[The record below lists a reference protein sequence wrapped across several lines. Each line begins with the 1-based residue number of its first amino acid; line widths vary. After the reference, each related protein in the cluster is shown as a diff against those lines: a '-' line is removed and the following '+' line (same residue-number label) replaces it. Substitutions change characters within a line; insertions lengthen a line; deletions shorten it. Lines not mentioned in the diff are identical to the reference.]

1 VTFHAAMLLASS
13 GFAAWAGIVARGRRS
28 VPGARA
34 FAWLMFATAYW
45 AITSA
50 LHAVVLSFDVR
61 VALAQLQYIGIAPVA
76 PLWLIFSSQYARSR
90 WLDDRPLLALLW
102 VVPVVTVVVAF
113 TNAWHHLLWTDIRP
127 VDGGLRLEYIHGPW
141 FWVVILY
148 NYAALATG
156 TVVVIRALRHFPV
169 PYRRQTV
176 FMVTGALLPW
186 LCNAAY
192 VLRLL
197 PPGLDITP
205 IGFALSGVLFVWG
218 FYRHRL
224 FGLVPIARDLV
235 IDSIDDGVLVLDH
248 ERHIVDLNR
257 AAEHLTGCG
266 PELIGR
272 RIDDVAAWWTQ
283 ASTEGGAAIGLPDVI
298 TIENRMLEI
307 QIKPVRDGQNRFAG
321 WLVLARDVTT
331 RRTVENERRLL
342 DRRAQE
348 QQKLESLSV
357 LAGGIAHDFNNLL
370 TGILGNAELLSMNT
384 AERSMLRKSADEIL
398 ISSHRAADLVAK
410 MLAYAGGGR
419 VMAELVDLDEL
430 IRELLDLLQASVA
443 QHCTLEYV
451 SAGPLPRIR
460 ADLTQVRQVLLNI
473 IANAS
478 EAVED
483 NGRITISGGSEILTS
498 AALYDMTLSAD
509 ATPGRFAFLEIK
521 DTGPG
526 MDATT
531 MARIFD
537 PFFSTKQSARGL
549 GLAAVQGIVRSHK
562 GALRVSSAP
571 GDGATFKVWFPL
583 EPEVVPHAG
592 V

>member
-1 VTFHAAMLLASS
+1 MLLASS
-13 GFAAWAGIVARGRRS
+13 GFAAWAGIVARGRRTI
-28 VPGARA
+28 PGALA
-34 FAWLMFATAYW
+34 LAWLMFATAYW
-45 AITSA
+45 AVASA

-61 VALAQLQYIGIAPVA
+61 VALAQLQYIGIAPIA
-76 PLWLIFSSQYARSR
+76 PLWLLFSSQYARSR
-90 WLDDRPLLALLW
+90 WLEDRPLLVLLW
-102 VVPVVTVVVAF
+102 VVPVITVVMAF

-127 VDGGLRLEYIHGPW
+127 VDGGLRLEYIQGPW
-141 FWVVILY
+141 FWVAVLY
-148 NYAALATG
+148 NYAALAAG

-176 FMVTGALLPW
+176 FIVAGALLPG

-192 VLRLL
+192 LLRLL
-197 PPGLDITP
+197 PPGVDITP
-205 IGFALSGVLFVWG
+205 NGFALSGVLFVWG

-235 IDSIDDGVLVLDH
+235 IDSIDDGVIVLDH
-248 ERHIVDLNR
+248 ERHIVDVNR
-257 AAEHLTGCG
+257 AAEHLTGCSPG
-266 PELIGR
+266 LIGR
-272 RIDDVAAWWTQ
+272 RIDDVATWWTQ
-283 ASTEGGAAIGLPDVI
+283 ASTEGETAIGLPDVI
-298 TIENRMLEI
+298 TIRNRMLEI
-307 QIKPVRDGQNRFAG
+307 QVKPVRDGQNRFAG

-331 RRTVENERRLL
+331 RRSVETERRLL
-342 DRRAQE
+342 DRRVYE
-348 QQKLESLSV
+348 QQKVESLSV

-384 AERSMLRKSADEIL
+384 AERSLLRKSADEIL
-398 ISSHRAADLVAK
+398 ISSQRAADLVAK
-410 MLAYAGGGR
+410 LLAYAGEGR

-460 ADLTQVRQVLLNI
+460 ADPTQVRQVLLNVI
-473 IANAS
+473 GNAS

-483 NGRITISGGSEILTS
+483 NGRITISGGSETLTS
-498 AALYDMTLSAD
+498 AALNDMTLSVD

-526 MDATT
+526 MDSAT

-537 PFFSTKQSARGL
+537 PFFSTKPSARGL

-592 V
+592 L

>member
-1 VTFHAAMLLASS
+1 MLLASS
-13 GFAAWAGIVARGRRS
+13 GFAAWAGIVARGRRT
-28 VPGARA
+28 VPGSLA

-45 AITSA
+45 AVTSA

-90 WLDDRPLLALLW
+90 WLRDRPLLALLW
-102 VVPVVTVVVAF
+102 VVPVVTVVMAF
-113 TNAWHHLLWTDIRP
+113 TNAAHHLLWSDIRP
-127 VDGGLRLEYIHGPW
+127 VDGGLRLDYIHGPW
-141 FWVVILY
+141 FWVAVLY

-176 FMVTGALLPW
+176 FMVAGALLPG
-186 LCNAAY
+186 LCNAVY
-192 VLRLL
+192 VVRLL
-197 PPGLDITP
+197 PAGIDITP

-235 IDSIDDGVLVLDH
+235 IDSIDDGVIVLDH
-248 ERHIVDLNR
+248 QRHIVDLNR
-257 AAEHLTGCG
+257 AAEQLTGCTA
-266 PELIGR
+266 ESVGR
-272 RIDDVAAWWTQ
+272 PIDDVAPWWTQ
-283 ASTEGGAAIGLPDVI
+283 ATTDGGAAIGVPNVI
-298 TIENRMLEI
+298 TLKDRILEI
-307 QIKPVRDGQNRFAG
+307 QVKPVRDGQNRFAG
-321 WLVLARDVTT
+321 WLVLARDATT
-331 RRTVENERRLL
+331 RRHVENERRLL
-342 DRRAQE
+342 DQRVHE
-348 QQKLESLSV
+348 QQRLESLSV
-357 LAGGIAHDFNNLL
+357 LAGGVAHDFNNLL
-370 TGILGNAELLSMNT
+370 TGILGNAELLAMNT

-398 ISSHRAADLVAK
+398 ISSHRAADLVTK
-410 MLAYAGGGR
+410 MLAYAGEGR

-460 ADLTQVRQVLLNI
+460 ADPSQVRQVLLNVI
-473 IANAS
+473 GNAS

-483 NGRITISGGSEILTS
+483 NGRITISGGSETLTS
-498 AALYDMTLSAD
+498 AALNDMTLSAD
-509 ATPGRFAFLEIK
+509 ATPGRFAYLEIR
-521 DTGPG
+521 DSGPG
-526 MDATT
+526 MDSAT
-531 MARIFD
+531 MMRIFD

-583 EPEVVPHAG
+583 EPEVVVHAG
-592 V
+592 L

>member
-1 VTFHAAMLLASS
+1 MLLTSS
-13 GFAAWAGIVARGRRS
+13 GFAAWAGIVARGRRTA
-28 VPGARA
+28 PGTAA

-45 AITSA
+45 AIISA
-50 LHAVVLSFDVR
+50 LHVVVLSPDIR
-61 VALAQLQYIGIAPVA
+61 VALAQLQYIGTAPAA

-90 WLDDRPLLALLW
+90 WLHDRPLVALLW
-102 VVPVVTVVVAF
+102 VVPVVTVVLGF
-113 TNAWHHLLWTDIRP
+113 TNGSHHLLWSDVRP

-141 FWVVILY
+141 FWVAVLY
-148 NYAALATG
+148 SYAVLATG

-176 FMVTGALLPW
+176 FMVVAALLPC

-192 VLRLL
+192 VMRLL
-197 PPGLDITP
+197 PAGIDLTP
-205 IGFALSGVLFVWG
+205 TAFALSGVLFVWG

-235 IDSIDDGVLVLDH
+235 IDTIDDGVIVLDQQ
-248 ERHIVDLNR
+248 RHIVDLNR
-257 AAEHLTGCG
+257 AAEQLTGCS
-266 PELIGR
+266 PESIGR
-272 RIDDVAAWWTQ
+272 RIDDVAAWWTR
-283 ASTEGGAAIGLPDVI
+283 AATEGGGAIGLPDVI
-298 TIENRMLEI
+298 TIQNKVLEI
-307 QIKPVRDGQNRFAG
+307 QVKAVREGQDRFVG

-331 RRTVENERRLL
+331 RRSIENERRSL
-342 DRRAQE
+342 DRRLQE

-357 LAGGIAHDFNNLL
+357 LAGGVAHDFNNLL

-384 AERSMLRKSADEIL
+384 VEHSILRKSADEIL
-398 ISSHRAADLVAK
+398 IGSQRAADLVAK
-410 MLAYAGGGR
+410 MLAYAGEGR
-419 VMAELVDLDEL
+419 VMAELVDLDEV

-460 ADLTQVRQVLLNI
+460 ADPPQVRQVLLNVI
-473 IANAS
+473 GNAS

-483 NGRITISGGSEILTS
+483 NGRITISGGSETLTS
-498 AALYDMTLSAD
+498 GALNDMTLSAD
-509 ATPGRFAFLEIK
+509 ATPGRFAYLEIK

-526 MDATT
+526 MDAAT
-531 MARIFD
+531 MRRIFD

-562 GALRVSSAP
+562 GALRVSSTP
-571 GDGATFKVWFPL
+571 GEGATFKIWFPL
-583 EPEVVPHAG
+583 EPEVVARAG
-592 V
+592 F